1 MVKGREFSVTDRAD
15 DDADRSAEEERRI
28 NQAGSG
34 AIAAEGAEDA
44 VDAMVAAIGPRLSAP
59 TMQRRDVV
67 LVTGPWLAGVSGV
80 VAALC
85 ERLPEHTF
93 IEPAELAAGEAPTAV
108 VFVVSAAAALTESDC
123 ALLDA
128 ATTGTDAVI
137 GVVSKIDVH
146 RAWRDVLA
154 TDRDALSAHAPRYRD
169 VPWVGAAALPERGEP
184 RVDDLVAAVREQLA
198 DTDLSRRNRLRAWE
212 SRLQNVA
219 DRYDRDADGA
229 GRRARVEA
237 LREQRSDI
245 LRQRRLSKSERTIA
259 LRSQTQQARV
269 QLSYYAR
276 NRCASVRSELQE
288 DLGSL
293 TRRKLS
299 EFEAYAR
306 GRIGEVVGE
315 VDSGTSEHLADM
327 AQGLRLP
334 TGPPAPAAL
343 PMIEIPP
350 PQLKSRRLE
359 TRLMMLLGAGFGL
372 GVALTLSRLLA
383 DLAPGLTVA
392 GAVAC
397 AAIGLALTVWVVGTR
412 GVLHDRALLDRW
424 AGEATG
430 LLRSALEQLVATRV
444 LGAESSLTTALGE
457 QDEVESARV
466 NQQVGVID
474 TELREHAVVGA
485 RAAALRG
492 REMPTLQAALEAV
505 RAELA
510 EPAPPGDDA
519 GRGGVPQR
527 SEGTARGGGTPP
539 RRYAAG
545 GTPTRLPGET
555 GQLAGA
561 GTSEPGTDDPDSP
574 TDAGTDEIDE
584 TPSTNTAD
592 NVI

>member
-1 MVKGREFSVTDRAD
+1 MVEGREFSVTDQAG
-15 DDADRSAEEERRI
+15 DDAVAK
-28 NQAGSG
+28 
-34 AIAAEGAEDA
+34 EDA
-44 VDAMVAAIGPRLSAP
+44 VDAMVAAIGPRLGAP
-59 TMQRRDVV
+59 ITQRRDVV

-80 VAALC
+80 VAALG

-93 IEPAELAAGEAPTAV
+93 IESTDLPPGEAPTAV

-128 ATTGTDAVI
+128 ATSDTDAVI

-154 TDRDALSAHAPRYRD
+154 TDTDVLSAHAPRYRH
-169 VPWVGAAALPERGEP
+169 VPWVGVAAMPDRGEP
-184 RVDDLVAAVREQLA
+184 QVDDLVAAVREQLA
-198 DTDLSRRNRLRAWE
+198 DPDLPRRNRLRAWE
-212 SRLQNVA
+212 SRLQTVA

-237 LREQRSDI
+237 LREQRSAI

-269 QLSYYAR
+269 QLSYFAR

-288 DLGSL
+288 DAASL
-293 TRRKLS
+293 PRRKLP
-299 EFEAYAR
+299 EFQAYAR
-306 GRIGEVVGE
+306 DRIDEVVAE
-315 VDSGTSEHLADM
+315 VDEGAGAHLADV
-327 AQGLRLP
+327 AQSLGLAAD
-334 TGPPAPAAL
+334 PPAPAAL
-343 PMIEIPP
+343 PTIEIPA

-359 TRLMMLLGAGFGL
+359 TRLMMLVGAGFGL

-383 DLAPGLTVA
+383 DLAPGLTAA

-412 GVLHDRALLDRW
+412 GLLRDRALLDRW
-424 AGEATG
+424 AGEATA

-444 LGAESSLTTALGE
+444 LGAESSLTAALGE

-466 NQQVGVID
+466 TEQVSVID

-492 REMPTLQAALEAV
+492 REMPTLQAAVEAV
-505 RAELA
+505 RAELGERVEPKA
-510 EPAPPGDDA
+510 EAA
-519 GRGGVPQR
+519 
-527 SEGTARGGGTPP
+527 GTP
-539 RRYAAG
+539 A
-545 GTPTRLPGET
+545 ET
-555 GQLAGA
+555 SVPSNA
-561 GTSEPGTDDPDSP
+561 GTE
-574 TDAGTDEIDE
+574 EIDATE
-584 TPSTNTAD
+584 STNTAD
-592 NVI
+592 NVF